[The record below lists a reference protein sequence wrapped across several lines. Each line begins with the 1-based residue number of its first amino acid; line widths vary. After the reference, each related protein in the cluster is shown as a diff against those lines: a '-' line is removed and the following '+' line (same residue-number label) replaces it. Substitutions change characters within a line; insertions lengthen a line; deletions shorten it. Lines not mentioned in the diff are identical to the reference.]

1 MEGNYYYVI
10 EDKNINKYLV
20 NFDVEELKGLRREII
35 DNCNNVVHVAY
46 RSVDEP
52 DYFGDE
58 HIRRYVSHK
67 LEAMSYSSFWFG
79 GSVGVFV
86 KYDYYEYSKLV
97 LILDNL
103 LKGNM
108 KSLDDLFNFSS
119 IYGLKLDELK
129 SRIEMTKL
137 VTDDENEKIDAL
149 VNSYVFEI
157 KKDKR
162 DLEKIEKIYVDKV
175 KKSINLSLVDSISVE
190 MFECVREFFDD
201 SSINKN
207 VSRSLKRVLKV
218 KDK

>member
-1 MEGNYYYVI
+1 MEDNYYYVI

-20 NFDVEELKGLRREII
+20 NFEEEELEKLRKEII
-35 DNCNNVVHVAY
+35 DSCSNVVHVAY
-46 RSVDEP
+46 RAVDEP
-52 DYFGDE
+52 DYFDDE

-67 LEAMSYSSFWFG
+67 LEPMSYSSFWFG

-119 IYGLKLDELK
+119 IYGLKLEELK
-129 SRIEMTKL
+129 SKIERTKL
-137 VTDDENEKIDAL
+137 VTDDENEKLDAL
-149 VNSYVFEI
+149 VDSYVFEI
-157 KKDKR
+157 KTDR
-162 DLEKIEKIYVDKV
+162 SDLEKLEYIYIDKV

-190 MFECVREFFDD
+190 MFDCVRGFFED

-207 VSRSLKRVLKV
+207 VSSGLKRVLKV
-218 KDK
+218 RYK